1 MISRSSFPTGQFTF
15 KYRVFIMN
23 ERFKFRGKIM
33 EKREKS
39 LGKVGWKPI
48 FSKIYQ
54 FFQKKQK
61 VQFVLVLMILAVSA
75 VLAQLTPLAIGYLTD
90 HVLADREIRFQAV
103 IPLLLFILAVNVVN
117 EVIKVIRR
125 LLVEDAAT
133 YVEKCARQ
141 KAVEALLKAPLEYF
155 RVHMTGNI
163 HGRLNRNLEGTS
175 KLVKLVFMDF
185 APAVTSAIAA
195 IVVIFAKLPLPV
207 SFAVILV
214 IPMGTAIVMRQIT
227 TQNGIRVE
235 LMETKAA
242 MDGTMVELLGG
253 IETIRILDSGETETG
268 RIEER
273 SEQLRKKEMKH
284 HKAMAYY
291 DCLKFI
297 NEAVFHVLVIA
308 VTVLL
313 ATRGTITIGTVLTAY
328 LCFNQLTS
336 PLRELHRI
344 PGFPIRKSLRSRYW
358 NIWTWW

>member
-1 MISRSSFPTGQFTF
+1 MISRHSFPTGQFTF
-15 KYRVFIMN
+15 KYGVFIMN

-39 LGKVGWKPI
+39 LGKAGWKPI

-103 IPLLLFILAVNVVN
+103 IPLLLFILAVNMVN

-273 SEQLRKKEMKH
+273 SE
-284 HKAMAYY
+284 
-291 DCLKFI
+291 
-297 NEAVFHVLVIA
+297 
-308 VTVLL
+308 
-313 ATRGTITIGTVLTAY
+313 
-328 LCFNQLTS
+328 
-336 PLRELHRI
+336 
-344 PGFPIRKSLRSRYW
+344 
-358 NIWTWW
+358 